1 MTRILTVAQ
10 VVWMGMLRRKD
21 LYVLFI
27 LAATLLLLLVSLNIF
42 GLGSVSGY
50 VKDIGLLVTWV
61 IGWILA
67 IGVSA
72 RELPQEESRHT
83 VYALLAK
90 PVTRWDVV
98 AGKWF
103 GAWTVVSAATAAFY
117 LLVAGVCAAAGGGG
131 FAAVPLAQAFV
142 LHAVLLG
149 FICAVGLLFS
159 TRLNYDAAAT
169 LTAVV
174 TGAAVLVVPR
184 VPAFL
189 TKARG
194 LQADVLLL
202 LYNVLPHAEVFDLR
216 RRVVH
221 GYGPIP
227 AGAFFTI
234 VAYGAALTVAA
245 LSLAWL
251 SYRRKRFTR
260 GNIG

>member
-10 VVWMGMLRRKD
+10 VVWLGMLRRKD

-61 IGWILA
+61 LGWILA
-67 IGVSA
+67 IGISA
-72 RELPQEESRHT
+72 RELPQEETRHT

-117 LLVAGVCAAAGGGG
+117 LLVAGVCAAGGGG
-131 FAAVPLAQAFV
+131 FAAAALAQAFV

-169 LTAVV
+169 LTTVV

-227 AGAFFTI
+227 AEAFFTI
-234 VAYGAALTVAA
+234 AAYGMALTAAA

-251 SYRRKRFTR
+251 CYRRKLFTR
-260 GNIG
+260 GAMG